1 MAEIERMGPPPRHL
15 LHDERVIEHCEDVA
29 RPILANAKG
38 LAADLVDSGD
48 YLRSIHIER
57 HRGPTRTTV
66 RVVADDEKAAI
77 LESIHHVIGRS
88 VG

>member
-1 MAEIERMGPPPRHL
+1 MDIERIGPPPRHL
-15 LHDERVIEHCEDVA
+15 LHDEGVIEHLESIA
-29 RPILANAKG
+29 RPMEARAKG
-38 LAADLVDSGD
+38 IAAEHVESGD

-66 RVVADDEKAAI
+66 RVVADDEKSAI
-77 LESIHHVIGRS
+77 LESIYHVIGRS